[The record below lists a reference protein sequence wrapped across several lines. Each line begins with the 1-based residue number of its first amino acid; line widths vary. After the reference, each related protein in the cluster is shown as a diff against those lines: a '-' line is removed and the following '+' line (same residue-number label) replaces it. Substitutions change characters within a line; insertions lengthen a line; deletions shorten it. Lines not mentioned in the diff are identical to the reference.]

1 METVF
6 LALANSYDSVE
17 VALFSNETLVSVLTE
32 HKAHA
37 SKLLIPMIS
46 SLLKDNHLE
55 TRDLAAIAVNQGPGP
70 FTTLRVIISTANGL
84 SFATGLP
91 LIGVDGLKTLVD
103 AQTQETTSTTIAL
116 LDAFNNDVYFGIKT
130 NNQFDSGYA
139 NASSVFEK
147 LEPYAGTHVLVVGN
161 ALKQHH
167 DKIRTLLGSRA
178 VLEPDTMVT
187 IEQIGAA
194 AYELYLSGKSGNNQ
208 LFPLYLKQQLYKN
221 QQGILTGI

>member
-6 LALANSYDSVE
+6 LALANSYDLVE
-17 VALFSNETLVSVLTE
+17 VALFSNKKLVSVLTE
-32 HKAHA
+32 NKTHA
-37 SKLLIPMIS
+37 SKLLIPIIS
-46 SLLKDNHLE
+46 SLLKDNDLE

-103 AQTQETTSTTIAL
+103 AHAKNTTSTTIAL

-130 NNQFDSGYA
+130 QNQFDSGYA
-139 NASSVFEK
+139 HASTVLEK
-147 LEPYAGTHVLVVGN
+147 LKPYADTNVLVVGN

-167 DKIRTLLGSRA
+167 DQVRTLLGPQA
-178 VLEPDTMVT
+178 VLEPETMVT

-194 AYELYLSGKSGNNQ
+194 AYELYRSGQATNTQ